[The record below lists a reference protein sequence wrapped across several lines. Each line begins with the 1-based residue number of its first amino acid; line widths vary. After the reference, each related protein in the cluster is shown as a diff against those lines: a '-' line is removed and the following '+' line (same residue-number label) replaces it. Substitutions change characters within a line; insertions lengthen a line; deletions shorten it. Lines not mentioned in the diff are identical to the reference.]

1 VWSGGTEYMC
11 ALKKAREWNLP
22 FWKIWIPSSFLC
34 LEQIGV
40 TRHLLVISGLGFG
53 GSLLFLKCSGLEEAV
68 DRNGT
73 LCPCIKGLQS
83 QGSALSVQIDS
94 QGVRPQWAADSAS
107 LQSSLDPNLPGFV
120 PQCHP
125 PPKKNPSLLRK
136 ALPFLSLNPEN
147 TPQAQC
153 SCLSLCWTFCFPRHC
168 VQLLLNWIWFQWALT
183 SLFQMGGAWGGA
195 GGASHFPD
203 FSDDFIDL
211 PC

>member
-1 VWSGGTEYMC
+1 M
-11 ALKKAREWNLP
+11 
-22 FWKIWIPSSFLC
+22 
-34 LEQIGV
+34 
-40 TRHLLVISGLGFG
+40 VISGLGFG

-125 PPKKNPSLLRK
+125 PPKKPIFVEKS
-136 ALPFLSLNPEN
+136 STIPELE
-147 TPQAQC
+147 
-153 SCLSLCWTFCFPRHC
+153 S
-168 VQLLLNWIWFQWALT
+168 
-183 SLFQMGGAWGGA
+183 
-195 GGASHFPD
+195 
-203 FSDDFIDL
+203 
-211 PC
+211 